1 MNSQFYDPKASFS
14 QSYLLSRIVRNA
26 QRPKKIPFFIRENW
40 LNTLRWSER
49 FSVNLKSLVLRFP
62 FPLREK
68 VRVRGFVR
76 AIHPHPCPLPQAGEG
91 SDLILTLSQ
100 SARLLIFSLSERDE
114 N

>member
-1 MNSQFYDPKASFS
+1 MPKGLRKFHFSFEKTGSTRFGGVNVS
-14 QSYLLSRIVRNA
+14 QSIC
-26 QRPKKIPFFIRENW
+26 
-40 LNTLRWSER
+40 
-49 FSVNLKSLVLRFP
+49 KSLVLRFP

>member
-49 FSVNLKSLVLRFP
+49 FSVNFANLWCSVFLFP
-62 FPLREK
+62 WEK
-68 VRVRGFVR
+68 IRVRGFVR

>member
-49 FSVNLKSLVLRFP
+49 FSVNLQISGAPFSFSL
-62 FPLREK
+62 EGEGQGEG
-68 VRVRGFVR
+68 VRQSDS
-76 AIHPHPCPLPQAGEG
+76 PSPLPSPVSGRG
-91 SDLILTLSQ
+91 K
-100 SARLLIFSLSERDE
+100 
-114 N
+114 